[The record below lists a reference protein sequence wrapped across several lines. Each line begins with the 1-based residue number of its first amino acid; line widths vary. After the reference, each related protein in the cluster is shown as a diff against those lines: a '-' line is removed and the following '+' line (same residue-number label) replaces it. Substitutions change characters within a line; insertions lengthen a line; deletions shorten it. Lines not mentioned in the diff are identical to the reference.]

1 MSKLVFY
8 FHGYG
13 SSPES
18 SKVSRLRESLPDSEI
33 HAFPIDIDPRVAIP
47 ELCERIES
55 VLLDSPHSEDSV
67 LFVGTSL
74 GGWYAGHLA
83 NLYGLPCI
91 LINPSC
97 TPSVSLERY
106 DVPASVRGAY
116 SDLVMPE
123 KGELFLAERD
133 EILDHSKIKSSG
145 SPMTIVPGADH
156 RFEGEPFSLVIERI
170 REKLLDTVLV

>member
-8 FHGYG
+8 FHGFG

-18 SKVSRLRESLPDSEI
+18 TKVSRLKESLPDSEI
-33 HAFPIDIDPRVAIP
+33 YAFPINIDPRVALP

-55 VLLDSPHSEDSV
+55 VLLDEPHSEDSV

-74 GGWYAGHLA
+74 GAWYAGYLA
-83 NLYGLPCI
+83 NLYGLPSI

-106 DVPASVRGAY
+106 DIPVSIRGAY
-116 SDLVMPE
+116 SDLEIPE
-123 KGELFLAERD
+123 NAEVYLAERD
-133 EILDHSKIKSSG
+133 EVLNNEELKAAG
-145 SPMTIVPGADH
+145 SPIIVPGADH
-156 RFEGEPFSLVIERI
+156 RFDGEPFSLVIERI
-170 REKLLDTVLV
+170 REMMLDKSRP

>member
-1 MSKLVFY
+1 MSKVVFY

-13 SSPES
+13 SSPET
-18 SKVSRLRESLPDSEI
+18 SKVARLRESLPDSEI
-33 HAFPIDIDPRVAIP
+33 HAFPINIDPRVAIP

-55 VLLDSPHSEDSV
+55 VLLEDPHREDSV

-83 NLYGLPCI
+83 NLYGLPSI

-106 DVPASVRGAY
+106 DVPVSVREAY
-116 SDLVMPE
+116 SDLVIPDNAE
-123 KGELFLAERD
+123 VFLAEHD
-133 EILDHSKIKSSG
+133 EVIDHSKIMTAG
-145 SPMTIVPGADH
+145 SPITIVPEADH
-156 RFEGEPFSLVIERI
+156 RFDGEPFSLVIERI
-170 REKLLDTVLV
+170 REIMLDRVQP